1 MIEKEQKMAESNTEK
16 LAGYIITL
24 ITLTIAG
31 TICWY
36 FRNLIIYVVLAAVM
50 AMLARPFFVLIT
62 RPSIKG
68 RHVPS
73 WLAAVLSI
81 LVILCCVLGLV
92 TLVVPVV
99 SSVVGD
105 ISKANIGD
113 MAQAAT
119 VPLKSLNELIIRS
132 FPQVGSDFR
141 IESFA
146 LSQLNRILDV
156 PHLSSVLGSVASAIG
171 SIGVGLFSM
180 IFISF
185 FFIRSPRLFIN
196 LATAFVPDRYEKQVI
211 ESLNEIGVLVSRY
224 FTGLF
229 CEVLGVALVN
239 FLGMFIIA
247 RLGFKYSIGIAFI
260 TGIFNV
266 IPYVGPMIGGIIGVV
281 LALTVKYVCAA
292 SLGAA
297 VSFPVFVA
305 MLVAIFVVTQ
315 MIDNYLFQPFIYSNS
330 IKAHPL
336 EIFLVF
342 LAAGQM
348 GGMLGMLVAIP
359 AYTVARVFALKFL
372 GNFKPVRRLKGD

>member
-50 AMLARPFFVLIT
+50 AMLARPLFVLIT

-196 LATAFVPDRYEKQVI
+196 LVTAFVPDRYEKQVI
-211 ESLNEIGVLVSRY
+211 ESLNEIAVLVSRY

>member
-50 AMLARPFFVLIT
+50 AMLARPLFVLIT

-196 LATAFVPDRYEKQVI
+196 LVTAFVPDRYEKQVI

>member
-81 LVILCCVLGLV
+81 VVILGCLLGLV
-92 TLVVPVV
+92 TLVIPVV

-196 LATAFVPDRYEKQVI
+196 LVTAFVPDRYEKQVI

>member
-1 MIEKEQKMAESNTEK
+1 MAESNTEK

-119 VPLKSLNELIIRS
+119 VPLKSINELIIRS

-196 LATAFVPDRYEKQVI
+196 LVTAFVPDRYEKQVI
-211 ESLNEIGVLVSRY
+211 ESLNEIGVVVSRY

>member
-1 MIEKEQKMAESNTEK
+1 MAESNTEK

-196 LATAFVPDRYEKQVI
+196 LVTAFVPDRYEKQVI

-359 AYTVARVFALKFL
+359 AYTIARVFALKFL